1 MADLSSEDFYA
12 KLNLIVSD
20 TTKFVEI
27 PVKERETHSVIKK
40 ENSISYHIRE
50 YMKEYGKEVTT
61 RSIPTRSVP
70 GKLYG
75 LIKFI
80 KKVI

>member
-75 LIKFI
+75 VIKFI